1 MKVYAASIE
10 ADLLLFHWW
19 VRLAACGDLLPTYG
33 AGASQLVTFLRFA
46 AEGMLAYA
54 EDERGICASFHVKPF
69 MQGASVTLWVAPEHR
84 ASRQLYAEIN
94 AAYEAALAEYPV
106 LLGITREALL
116 RSHRRWGYTVV
127 GRVPGLRVDG
137 DGWIVSLTQ
146 ESFLAARERRLRHGR
161 PERQDR
167 AVASG

>member
-1 MKVYAASIE
+1 MKVYAPSPE

-19 VRLAACGDLLPTYG
+19 VRLSACGDLLPTYG
-33 AGASQLVTFLRFA
+33 AGAVQLVTFLRFA
-46 AEGMLAYA
+46 AEGMLAYE
-54 EDERGICASFHVKPF
+54 EDALGICLAFHVKPF

-84 ASRQLYAEIN
+84 KSPSLYHQIEQ
-94 AAYEAALAEYPV
+94 AYFAALSEYPV
-106 LLGITREALL
+106 VLGITREALL

-137 DGWIVSLTQ
+137 DGWIVSLDRD
-146 ESFLAARERRLRHGR
+146 SFLAARARRHTHGR

-167 AVASG
+167 ALASG